1 MSYHL
6 CTGLQVPAAYNST
19 LTEKCDSENNTF
31 DDLVS
36 SVYFFTYLVFGSM
49 VMYEN
54 AKRKLDK
61 GNSNVQ
67 RSLHILINNK
77 LFFWRMTSCILT
89 YQVWSLTCFIYVDNQ
104 IFGENFLM
112 TGMTL
117 RLITVCQIAVKYSS
131 LVIIHETNQA
141 YMSYND
147 SSIENLTSYPGYLV
161 VYFYHFGMVPW
172 HIVERYI
179 QIKGHEALKNHLK
192 RKMEILMGWHDVEIQ
207 TQC

>member
-1 MSYHL
+1 MKNLNLGLIKLPMSYHL

-54 AKRKLDK
+54 AKRKLDR

-77 LFFWRMTSCILT
+77 LFFWRMTSCIAS
-89 YQVWSLTCFIYVDNQ
+89 YQVCSLTGFIYVDN
-104 IFGENFLM
+104 
-112 TGMTL
+112 
-117 RLITVCQIAVKYSS
+117 
-131 LVIIHETNQA
+131 
-141 YMSYND
+141 
-147 SSIENLTSYPGYLV
+147 
-161 VYFYHFGMVPW
+161 
-172 HIVERYI
+172 
-179 QIKGHEALKNHLK
+179 
-192 RKMEILMGWHDVEIQ
+192 
-207 TQC
+207 

>member
-1 MSYHL
+1 MKNLNLGLIKLPMSYHL

-49 VMYEN
+49 VIYEN

-77 LFFWRMTSCILT
+77 LFFWRMTSCIAS
-89 YQVWSLTCFIYVDNQ
+89 YQVCSLTGFIYTF
-104 IFGENFLM
+104 IIG
-112 TGMTL
+112 
-117 RLITVCQIAVKYSS
+117 S
-131 LVIIHETNQA
+131 LERIL
-141 YMSYND
+141 SYV
-147 SSIENLTSYPGYLV
+147 G
-161 VYFYHFGMVPW
+161 
-172 HIVERYI
+172 
-179 QIKGHEALKNHLK
+179 K
-192 RKMEILMGWHDVEIQ
+192 RKMFCYQSFFIF
-207 TQC
+207 

>member
-77 LFFWRMTSCILT
+77 LFFWRMTSCIAS
-89 YQVWSLTCFIYVDNQ
+89 YQVCSLTGFIYVDNGVG
-104 IFGENFLM
+104 ISK
-112 TGMTL
+112 T
-117 RLITVCQIAVKYSS
+117 
-131 LVIIHETNQA
+131 
-141 YMSYND
+141 
-147 SSIENLTSYPGYLV
+147 
-161 VYFYHFGMVPW
+161 
-172 HIVERYI
+172 
-179 QIKGHEALKNHLK
+179 
-192 RKMEILMGWHDVEIQ
+192 
-207 TQC
+207 